1 MTIGAGSGSGV
12 EAFGYRQELK
22 RTLSLADLLVYG
34 LVFIVPLA
42 PIPMFGIVYNAS
54 RGMVPLV
61 YLVGLAAM
69 VFTAL
74 SYMALS
80 RAFPVAGSVY
90 TYTARSIGPAAG
102 FFTGWAI
109 LLDYLLLPTLTYV
122 ACAIAMHAT
131 LPDVPKPA
139 WVVLL
144 LAVSTLVNYFGIET
158 TARMNLV
165 MLALQ
170 LVLLAL
176 FMGVGLYAL
185 HHHVGGAHL
194 SLAPFYNPA
203 ALTPSLLFGALSL
216 AVLSFLGFDAISTLS
231 EEARGGADAV
241 SRATILSLC
250 FSAVLFV
257 AQTYLASLF
266 VLGRAGF
273 APGDETDTAFY
284 AIAATIGGGWLKFL
298 LTVPAVLFAG
308 IAGALTAQ
316 AATAR
321 LLYGMAR
328 DGQLPRVLAHV
339 HPVRRVPD
347 RAVFLVAAIT
357 LALGLWLVD
366 ELELLAAMVSFGALL
381 GFVMLHLAVMA
392 HFLGRERSR
401 NWWRH
406 LAAPAVGLAI
416 VVYVL
421 VNAQDDAKIAGT
433 LWMVAGLVLFIGLK
447 LGGRSTALP
456 VETPRMER

>member
-1 MTIGAGSGSGV
+1 
-12 EAFGYRQELK
+12 
-22 RTLSLADLLVYG
+22 
-34 LVFIVPLA
+34 
-42 PIPMFGIVYNAS
+42 
-54 RGMVPLV
+54 
-61 YLVGLAAM
+61 
-69 VFTAL
+69 
-74 SYMALS
+74 
-80 RAFPVAGSVY
+80 
-90 TYTARSIGPAAG
+90 
-102 FFTGWAI
+102 
-109 LLDYLLLPTLTYV
+109 
-122 ACAIAMHAT
+122 
-131 LPDVPKPA
+131 
-139 WVVLL
+139 
-144 LAVSTLVNYFGIET
+144 
-158 TARMNLV
+158 
-165 MLALQ
+165 
-170 LVLLAL
+170 
-176 FMGVGLYAL
+176 
-185 HHHVGGAHL
+185 
-194 SLAPFYNPA
+194 
-203 ALTPSLLFGALSL
+203 
-216 AVLSFLGFDAISTLS
+216 
-231 EEARGGADAV
+231 
-241 SRATILSLC
+241 
-250 FSAVLFV
+250 V

-266 VLGRAGF
+266 VLGRTGF

-401 NWWRH
+401 RWGRH

-416 VVYVL
+416 VVYVR
-421 VNAQDDAKIAGT
+421 VNAQDNAKIAGT

-447 LGGRSTALP
+447 LAGRPTALP
-456 VETPRMER
+456 VETPRIER